1 MFFFLDR
8 WNFVCDFCAATLYNP
23 QDKFME
29 EKRDLEKDEMGAEH
43 ACGFSQRESF
53 GKHLAVRFFDEFPS
67 KFPLIFEDI

>member
-1 MFFFLDR
+1 MLGINALR
-8 WNFVCDFCAATLYNP
+8 E
-23 QDKFME
+23 MRE